1 MTQQL
6 KAFEAVCI
14 NSDLWLLQTSNAL
27 YKTLGILFEA
37 VRCSWRNSEDME
49 RLHGYEILAYLLKQ
63 KRDIIDI
70 NHLEML
76 LNFIGKD
83 TAYPR

>member
-1 MTQQL
+1 MKL
-6 KAFEAVCI
+6 IAI
-14 NSDLWLLQTSNAL
+14 RQTPDAL

-63 KRDIIDI
+63 KRDIINID
-70 NHLEML
+70 HLERL
-76 LNFIGKD
+76 LSFIGKD
-83 TAYPR
+83 NAYLK